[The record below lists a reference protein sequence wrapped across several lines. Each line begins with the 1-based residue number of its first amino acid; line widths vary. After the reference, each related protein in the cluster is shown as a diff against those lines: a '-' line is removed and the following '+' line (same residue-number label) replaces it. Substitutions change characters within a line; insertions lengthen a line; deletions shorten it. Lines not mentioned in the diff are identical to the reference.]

1 MSRYK
6 KFGITIHPFKGSEFN
21 WKGKSKAEITNKLRE
36 LKFLT
41 PLELCSKLIK
51 LKVKD
56 GIKKDKNNYYFS
68 RSVDFGGQLELGK
81 ENNRPHYQCWL
92 EMSRRI
98 TKRKILLELSK
109 IIYNCEV
116 SNAISV
122 IILTKDIEDYKDY
135 CRKEDRAYLDEE
147 YRHVNLSMSLIKFEQ
162 YLLDN
167 PDSKQYSINHFL
179 INGG

>member
-81 ENNRPHYQCWL
+81 ENNPPHYQCWL
-92 EMSRRI
+92 EMSRRT

-109 IIYNCEV
+109 IIYNCEI
-116 SNAISV
+116 SNAIS
-122 IILTKDIEDYKDY
+122 IIVLTKDIEDYKNY
-135 CRKEDRAYLDEE
+135 CSKEDRAYLENE
-147 YRHVNLSMSLIKFEQ
+147 YSHISLSISLVTFEQ
-162 YLLDN
+162 YLSDN
-167 PDSKQYSINHFL
+167 PDSKKYSINHFL
-179 INGG
+179 INVG

>member
-6 KFGITIHPFKGSEFN
+6 KFGITIHPSKGSEFN

-68 RSVDFGGQLELGK
+68 MSVNFGGQLELGK
-81 ENNRPHYQCWL
+81 ENNRLHYQCWL

-109 IIYNCEV
+109 IVYDCEI
-116 SNAISV
+116 SKAISV
-122 IILTKDIEDYKDY
+122 IILTKDIEDYKNY

-147 YRHVNLSMSLIKFEQ
+147 YSHVNLSMSLIKFEQ

-179 INGG
+179 INVG